1 MNSQNGFLLS
11 FIKYGENDAI
21 LHCFTEEEGFQT
33 YFLKGIYTRKN
44 KKKAFLLP
52 LNKLNF
58 SIRVGGRSGSMQTIS
73 NLEIL
78 NLHDI
83 YTDIKA
89 NTVVFFISDF
99 LNQILRNENKN
110 PMVFY
115 VINEFIDQ
123 LNNKNYQS
131 HLIFLIKILKIQG
144 VAPLLDEENFLDP
157 ETGTFSPFSSHLLFD
172 EEISLFWKS
181 ILSSP
186 NPYDNKIPSSK
197 RKGFLDSILV
207 YYHYHIS
214 DFKTPNSLEIIQQIF
229 E

>member
-58 SIRVGGRSGSMQTIS
+58 AIRVGKSGSMQTIS

-78 NLHDI
+78 NLHDV

-110 PMVFY
+110 PAIFY
-115 VINEFIDQ
+115 VIDEFISQ

-144 VAPLLDEENFLDP
+144 VAPLLDEGIFLDP
-157 ETGTFSPFSSHLLFD
+157 ETGIFSPFSSHLLFD
-172 EEISLFWKS
+172 EEISLFWKN
-181 ILSSP
+181 IISSP

-214 DFKTPNSLEIIQQIF
+214 DFKTPNSLEVIQQIF

>member
-21 LHCFTEEEGFQT
+21 LQCFTEEEGFQT
-33 YFLKGIYTRKN
+33 YFLKGIYTKKN

-58 SIRVGGRSGSMQTIS
+58 SIRVGKSGSMQTIS
-73 NLEIL
+73 GLEIL

-110 PMVFY
+110 PTLFHL
-115 VINEFIDQ
+115 IDEFIEQ
-123 LNNKNYQS
+123 LNSKNYQS

-144 VAPLLDEENFLDP
+144 VAPLLGEGNFLDP
-157 ETGTFSPFSSHLLFD
+157 ETGTFSPFSTHLLFD
-172 EEISLFWKS
+172 DEISLFWKN
-181 ILSSP
+181 IISSS
-186 NPYDNKIPSSK
+186 NPYEVKIPSPK
-197 RKGFLDSILV
+197 RKNFLDSTLV

>member
-33 YFLKGIYTRKN
+33 YFLKGIYTKKN

-58 SIRVGGRSGSMQTIS
+58 SVRLGKGSGMQTIS
-73 NLEIL
+73 GFELL
-78 NLHDI
+78 NLHDL

-110 PMVFY
+110 LPLFST
-115 VINEFIDQ
+115 IDEFADQ
-123 LNNKNYQS
+123 LSNKNYQS

-144 VAPLLDEENFLDP
+144 VAPLLGEGKFLDP
-157 ETGTFSPFSSHLLFD
+157 ETGNFVYNSTHPIFD
-172 EEISLFWKS
+172 EENSSIWKRIITS
-181 ILSSP
+181 Q
-186 NPYDNKIPSSK
+186 NPYETKIPSSK
-197 RKGFLDSILV
+197 RKNFLDSILV
-207 YYHYHIS
+207 YYHYHIP
-214 DFKTPNSLEIIQQIF
+214 DFRTPNSLEIIQQIF

>member
-33 YFLKGIYTRKN
+33 YFLRGIYTKKN

-58 SIRVGGRSGSMQTIS
+58 SIRVGKSGSMQTIS
-73 NLEIL
+73 SFEML
-78 NLHDI
+78 NLHDV

-99 LNQILRNENKN
+99 LNQILKNENKN
-110 PMVFY
+110 LTVFY
-115 VINEFIDQ
+115 IIDEFIDQ
-123 LNNKNYQS
+123 LNSKNYQS

-144 VAPLLDEENFLDP
+144 VAPLLGEGNFLDP
-157 ETGTFSPFSSHLLFD
+157 ETGTFAPFPTHLLFD
-172 EEISLFWKS
+172 EEISLFWKT
-181 ILSSP
+181 IISSS
-186 NPYDNKIPSSK
+186 NPYEIRIPSSK
-197 RKGFLDSILV
+197 RKNFLDSILV

>member
-33 YFLKGIYTRKN
+33 YFLKGIYTKKN

-58 SIRVGGRSGSMQTIS
+58 SIRVGKSGSMQTIS
-73 NLEIL
+73 SFEML
-78 NLHDI
+78 NLHDV

-99 LNQILRNENKN
+99 LNQILKNENKN
-110 PMVFY
+110 LTVFY
-115 VINEFIDQ
+115 IIDEFIEQ
-123 LNNKNYQS
+123 LNSKNYQS

-144 VAPLLDEENFLDP
+144 VAPLLGEGNFLDP
-157 ETGTFSPFSSHLLFD
+157 ETGTFSPFSTHLLFD
-172 EEISLFWKS
+172 EEISLFWK
-181 ILSSP
+181 IIISSS
-186 NPYDNKIPSSK
+186 NPYEVRISSSK
-197 RKGFLDSILV
+197 RKSFLDSILV

-214 DFKTPNSLEIIQQIF
+214 DFRTPNSLEIIQQIF

>member
-33 YFLKGIYTRKN
+33 YFLKGIYTKKN

-58 SIRVGGRSGSMQTIS
+58 SIRLGKSGSMQTIS
-73 NLEIL
+73 SFEML
-78 NLHDI
+78 NLHDV

-99 LNQILRNENKN
+99 LNQILKNENKN
-110 PMVFY
+110 LTVFY
-115 VINEFIDQ
+115 IIDEFIDQ
-123 LNNKNYQS
+123 LNSKNYQS

-144 VAPLLDEENFLDP
+144 VAPLLGEGNFLDP
-157 ETGTFSPFSSHLLFD
+157 ETGTFSPFSTHLLFD
-172 EEISLFWKS
+172 EEISSFWKT
-181 ILSSP
+181 IISSS
-186 NPYDNKIPSSK
+186 NPYEVRISSSK
-197 RKGFLDSILV
+197 RKSFLDSILV

-214 DFKTPNSLEIIQQIF
+214 DFRTPNSLEIIQQIF